1 MATKTIGRLP
11 EMPQASVKLCIII
24 ISITI
29 VQSYIRK
36 YHECVA
42 MVMLLVQSTSNNAK
56 GDKRVICF
64 RDRFVAMVILILSYK
79 YEISSHIPLPMNV
92 AK

>member
-29 VQSYIRK
+29 VQNYTGK
-36 YHECVA
+36 CHKFVA
-42 MVMLLVQSTSNNAK
+42 VVLLPVQSTSNNAK